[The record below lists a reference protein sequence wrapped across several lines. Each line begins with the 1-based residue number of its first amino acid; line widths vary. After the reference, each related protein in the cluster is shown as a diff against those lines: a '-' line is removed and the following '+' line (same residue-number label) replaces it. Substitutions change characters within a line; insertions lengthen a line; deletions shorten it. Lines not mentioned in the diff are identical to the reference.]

1 MLGGGTVNLLDVV
14 VIAALVSAALGG
26 FRVGFLARVASWIG
40 VALGFYVALRLLPLV
55 LSSFELP
62 TASGR
67 LLVAVT
73 VLIVGTFIGQAIG
86 LVVGH
91 RVRGVLPHGGARTAD
106 RIIGSF
112 AGATSI
118 ILALWLF
125 LPTLADVAGWPAR
138 QARGSVV
145 ARAVSSSFPK
155 PPDATQTVRRL
166 VDERGFPRVFE
177 ALQPSADAGIP
188 PVDSGL
194 DPEVVAR
201 VTASTVKVMGEACR
215 RIQEGSGFVI
225 SDNVV
230 VTNAHVVAG
239 EEKVDVIR
247 PDGKRIGATVVVFDP
262 QRDLAVLSVDDLG
275 MPSVGR
281 ANAEKGQT
289 GAVFGHPGG
298 QEAVRAAPARISDE
312 VTADGLDIYGSSTR
326 RQVFI
331 LAANLRAGDS
341 GGALVDQQG
350 KVVGVAFAIAPDRP
364 GTAYALTGAE
374 LDGVVQVFN
383 ANPDASADTQECLN

>member
-1 MLGGGTVNLLDVV
+1 MNLLDVV
-14 VIAALVSAALGG
+14 VLAALVSAALGG

-40 VALGFYVALRLLPLV
+40 VAVGFYLALRLLPFV
-55 LSSFELP
+55 LRSFELP

-73 VLIVGTFIGQAIG
+73 VLIVGTFIGQAAG
-86 LVVGH
+86 LVIGH
-91 RVRGVLPHGGARTAD
+91 RVRGVLPHGSARTVD
-106 RIIGSF
+106 RAVGGL
-112 AGATSI
+112 AGAVSI
-118 ILALWLF
+118 VLVLWLF
-125 LPTLADVAGWPAR
+125 IPTLADVAGWPAR
-138 QARGSVV
+138 QARGSVL
-145 ARAVSSSFPK
+145 ARAVASSLPA
-155 PPDATQTVRRL
+155 PPNATKTVRRL

-177 ALQPSADAGIP
+177 ALQPSVDAGLP

-194 DPEVVAR
+194 DPEVVDK
-201 VTASTVKVMGEACR
+201 VTSSTVKVMGEACS

-225 SDNVV
+225 SENVV

-239 EEKVDVIR
+239 EDEVEVIR
-247 PDGKRIGATVVVFDP
+247 PDGKRLKAAVAVFDP
-262 QRDLAVLSVDDLG
+262 KRDLAVLRIEKLG
-275 MPSVGR
+275 MPSLGR

-312 VTADGLDIYGSSTR
+312 VRADGLDIYLEDTR

-341 GGALVDQQG
+341 GGALVDG
-350 KVVGVAFAIAPDRP
+350 EGRVVGVAFAIAPDRA

-374 LDGVVQVFN
+374 LDGVLQEFN
-383 ANPDASADTQECLN
+383 KDPAAKADTRDCLG

>member
-1 MLGGGTVNLLDVV
+1 VNLLDVV
-14 VIAALVSAALGG
+14 VIAAIVSAALGG

-40 VALGFYVALRLLPLV
+40 LGIGFYTALRLLPWV

-62 TASGR
+62 TTSGR

-91 RVRGVLPHGGARTAD
+91 RLRGVLPIGGARTAD
-106 RIIGSF
+106 RVIGSV
-112 AGATSI
+112 AGALSI
-118 ILALWLF
+118 VLVLWVF

-138 QARGSVV
+138 QARGSVL
-145 ARAVSSSFPK
+145 ARAVGGTLPD

-166 VDERGFPRVFE
+166 IDERGFPRVFD
-177 ALQPSADAGIP
+177 ALQPAPDAGLP

-194 DPEVVAR
+194 APEVLAS
-201 VTASTVKVMGEACR
+201 VTAATVKVMGEACHR
-215 RIQEGSGFVI
+215 VQEGSGFVI
-225 SDNVV
+225 SEGII

-239 EEKVDVIR
+239 EDDVTVIR
-247 PDGKRIGATVVVFDP
+247 PDGKRLGATVTVFDP
-262 QRDLAVLSVDDLG
+262 KRDLAVLRVEKLG
-275 MPSVGR
+275 MPSLGR
-281 ANAEKGQT
+281 ANAEPGDT
-289 GAVFGHPGG
+289 GAVLGHPGG
-298 QEAVRAAPARISDE
+298 QEVVRAAPSRISDE
-312 VTADGLDIYGSSTR
+312 VTADGQDIYGADTQ

-331 LAANLRAGDS
+331 LAANLRPGDS
-341 GGALVDQQG
+341 GGALVNQEG

-374 LDGVVQVFN
+374 LDGVVQTYN
-383 ANPDASADTQECLN
+383 KNPTAKADTQDCLG

>member
-1 MLGGGTVNLLDVV
+1 VNLLDVV
-14 VIAALVSAALGG
+14 VIAAVVSAALGG

-40 VALGFYVALRLLPLV
+40 VGVGFYVALRLLPVV
-55 LSSFELP
+55 LKSFELP

-91 RVRGVLPHGGARTAD
+91 RVRGVLPLGGARTAD
-106 RIIGSF
+106 RVVGGF
-112 AGATSI
+112 AGALSI
-118 ILALWLF
+118 VVALWLF
-125 LPTLADVAGWPAR
+125 VPTLADVAGWPAR
-138 QARGSVV
+138 QARGSVL
-145 ARAVSSSFPK
+145 ARAVNSSFPK

-177 ALQPSADAGIP
+177 ALQPAPDAGLP
-188 PVDSGL
+188 PVASGL
-194 DPEVVAR
+194 DPQVESTVI
-201 VTASTVKVMGEACR
+201 ASTVKVMGEACR

-225 SDNVV
+225 SENVV

-239 EEKVDVIR
+239 EDEVDVIR
-247 PDGKRIGATVVVFDP
+247 PDGKRLQASVAVFDAK
-262 QRDLAVLSVDDLG
+262 RDLAVLRIEKLG
-275 MPSVGR
+275 MPSLGR
-281 ANAEKGQT
+281 ANAERGVT

-298 QEAVRAAPARISDE
+298 QETVRAAPARISDE
-312 VTADGLDIYGSSTR
+312 VTADGQDIYGADTQ

-331 LAANLRAGDS
+331 LAANLRPGDS
-341 GGALVDQQG
+341 GGPLVDTQG

-374 LDGVVQVFN
+374 LDGVLQAFN
-383 ANPDASADTQECLN
+383 KAPNTKADTRECLD

>member
-1 MLGGGTVNLLDVV
+1 VNLLDVV
-14 VIAALVSAALGG
+14 VLAALVSAALGG

-40 VALGFYVALRLLPLV
+40 VAVGFYLALRLLPFV
-55 LSSFELP
+55 LRSFELP

-91 RVRGVLPHGGARTAD
+91 RVRGVLPHGGARTVD
-106 RIIGSF
+106 RVVGGF
-112 AGATSI
+112 AGALSI
-118 ILALWLF
+118 LLALWLF
-125 LPTLADVAGWPAR
+125 VPTLADVAGWPAR
-138 QARGSVV
+138 QARGSVL
-145 ARAVSSSFPK
+145 ARAVASTFP
-155 PPDATQTVRRL
+155 PPPNATKTVRRL

-177 ALQPSADAGIP
+177 ALQPSVDAGIP

-194 DPEVVAR
+194 DPQVEAK
-201 VTASTVKVMGEACR
+201 VTASTVKVMGEACSK
-215 RIQEGSGFVI
+215 IQEGSGFVI
-225 SDNVV
+225 SDGVV

-239 EEKVDVIR
+239 EDEVEVIR
-247 PDGKRIGATVVVFDP
+247 PDAKRLKATVAVFDA
-262 QRDLAVLSVDDLG
+262 QRDLAVLRVEKLG
-275 MPSVGR
+275 MPSLGR
-281 ANAEKGQT
+281 ANADKGQT

-312 VTADGLDIYGSSTR
+312 VRADGLDIYLEDTQ

-331 LAANLRAGDS
+331 LAANLRPGDS
-341 GGALVDQQG
+341 GGALVDTEG
-350 KVVGVAFAIAPDRP
+350 KVVGVAFAIAPDRA

-374 LDGVVQVFN
+374 LDGVLQEFN
-383 ANPDASADTQECLN
+383 KNPAAKADTRDCLS

>member
-1 MLGGGTVNLLDVV
+1 MNLLDVV
-14 VIAALVSAALGG
+14 VLAAIVSAALGG

-40 VALGFYVALRLLPLV
+40 VGVGFYVALRLLPAV
-55 LSSFELP
+55 LQSFDLP

-67 LLVAVT
+67 LLVAIT

-86 LVVGH
+86 LVIGH
-91 RVRGVLPHGGARTAD
+91 RVRGVLPHGGARTID
-106 RIIGSF
+106 RAVGGF
-112 AGATSI
+112 AGAMSI
-118 ILALWLF
+118 VVALWLF

-138 QARGSVV
+138 QARGSVL
-145 ARAVSSSFPK
+145 ARAVNSSFPR
-155 PPDATQTVRRL
+155 PPDATQSMRRL

-177 ALQPSADAGIP
+177 ALQPAPDAGLP

-194 DPEVVAR
+194 DPVVQAA

-225 SDNVV
+225 TEDVI

-239 EEKVDVIR
+239 EEEIDVVR
-247 PDGKRIGATVVVFDP
+247 PDGKRLRANVVVFDP
-262 QRDLAVLSVDDLG
+262 KRDLAVLRVDKLA
-275 MPSVGR
+275 MASLGR
-281 ANAEKGQT
+281 ANAEEGMT

-298 QEAVRAAPARISDE
+298 QEQVRAAPARISDE
-312 VTADGLDIYGSSTR
+312 VTADGQDIYGADTT

-331 LAANLRAGDS
+331 LAANLRPGDS
-341 GGALVDQQG
+341 GGPLVDPEG

-374 LDGVVQVFN
+374 LDGVLADFN
-383 ANPDASADTQECLN
+383 RDPQARADTQECLD

>member
-1 MLGGGTVNLLDVV
+1 MNLLDVV
-14 VIAALVSAALGG
+14 VIAAIVSAALGG

-40 VALGFYVALRLLPLV
+40 VGIGFYTALRLLPTV

-86 LVVGH
+86 LVIGH
-91 RVRGVLPHGGARTAD
+91 RVRGVLPVGGARTAD
-106 RIIGSF
+106 RAIGSV
-112 AGATSI
+112 AGALSI
-118 ILALWLF
+118 VIALWLF

-138 QARGSVV
+138 QARGSVL
-145 ARAVSSSFPK
+145 ARAVNSSLPN
-155 PPDATQTVRRL
+155 PPSATQTVRRL
-166 VDERGFPRVFE
+166 VDERGFPRVFDS
-177 ALQPSADAGIP
+177 LQPAPDAGLP

-194 DPEVVAR
+194 APEVLAT

-225 SDNVV
+225 SENVI

-239 EEKVDVIR
+239 EVDVDVVR
-247 PDGKRIGATVVVFDP
+247 PDGKRLPATVVVFDAK
-262 QRDLAVLSVDDLG
+262 RDLAVLRVDKLG
-275 MPSVGR
+275 MPSLGR
-281 ANAEKGQT
+281 ANAEPGTT

-298 QEAVRAAPARISDE
+298 QEVVRAAPVRISDE
-312 VTADGLDIYGSSTR
+312 VTADGEDIYGDPTE

-331 LAANLRAGDS
+331 LAANLRPGDS
-341 GGALVDQQG
+341 GGALVDTRG

-374 LDGVVQVFN
+374 LDGVLQAYN
-383 ANPDASADTQECLN
+383 ANPGAEADTRECLGD

>member
-1 MLGGGTVNLLDVV
+1 MNLLDVV
-14 VIAALVSAALGG
+14 VITAIVFAALGG

-40 VALGFYVALRLLPLV
+40 VGIGFYTALRLLPTV

-86 LVVGH
+86 LVIGH
-91 RVRGVLPHGGARTAD
+91 RLRGVLPVGGARTAD
-106 RIIGSF
+106 RVIGSA
-112 AGATSI
+112 AGAFSI
-118 ILALWLF
+118 IIALWLF
-125 LPTLADVAGWPAR
+125 LPTLADVSGWPAR
-138 QARGSVV
+138 QARGSVL
-145 ARAVSSSFPK
+145 ARGVNNSFPD
-155 PPDATQTVRRL
+155 PPSATQTVRRL
-166 VDERGFPRVFE
+166 VDERGFPRVFD
-177 ALQPSADAGIP
+177 ALQPAPDAGLP

-194 DPEVVAR
+194 APDVVSS
-201 VTASTVKVMGEACR
+201 VTAATVKVMGEACR

-225 SDNVV
+225 TENVI

-239 EEKVDVIR
+239 EEDVDVIR
-247 PDGKRIGATVVVFDP
+247 PDGKRLPATVVVFDAK
-262 QRDLAVLSVDDLG
+262 RDLAVLRVDKLG
-275 MPSVGR
+275 MPSLGR
-281 ANAEKGQT
+281 ANAEAGAT

-298 QEAVRAAPARISDE
+298 QEMVRAAPARISDE
-312 VTADGLDIYGSSTR
+312 VAAEGQDIYGEPTE

-331 LAANLRAGDS
+331 LAANLRPGDS
-341 GGALVDQQG
+341 GGPLVNTEG

-374 LDGVVQVFN
+374 LDAVLLEFN
-383 ANPDASADTQECLN
+383 QDPAAEAETRDCLE

>member
-1 MLGGGTVNLLDVV
+1 MNLLDVV
-14 VIAALVSAALGG
+14 VLAAVVTAAAGG

-40 VALGFYVALRLLPLV
+40 VGLGFYASLRLLPTV
-55 LSSFELP
+55 LATFEIP

-86 LVVGH
+86 LVIGH
-91 RVRGVLPHGGARTAD
+91 RVRGVLPVGGARSAD
-106 RIIGSF
+106 RLIGAI
-112 AGATSI
+112 AGALSI
-118 ILALWLF
+118 VIALWLF

-138 QARGSVV
+138 QARGSFV
-145 ARAVSSSFPK
+145 AAAVNASFPD

-166 VDERGFPRVFE
+166 VDERGFPRVFD
-177 ALQPSADAGIP
+177 ALQPAPDAGLP

-194 DPEVVAR
+194 APEVQAT
-201 VTASTVKVMGEACR
+201 VTAATVKVMGEACR

-225 SDNVV
+225 SENVV

-239 EEKVDVIR
+239 EDEVDIIR
-247 PDGKRIGATVVVFDP
+247 PDGKRLRAVVTVFDA
-262 QRDLAVLSVDDLG
+262 QRDLAVLRVEKLG
-275 MPSVGR
+275 MPSLGR
-281 ANAEKGQT
+281 ANAEAGAT

-298 QEAVRAAPARISDE
+298 QEVVRAAPARISDE
-312 VTADGLDIYGSSTR
+312 VTADGEDIYGAPTR

-331 LAANLRAGDS
+331 LAAALRPGDS
-341 GGALVDQQG
+341 GGAFVDKEGQ
-350 KVVGVAFAIAPDRP
+350 VVGVAFAIAPDRP

-374 LDGVVQVFN
+374 LDGVVQEYN
-383 ANPDASADTQECLN
+383 KNPGAKADTRDCLA